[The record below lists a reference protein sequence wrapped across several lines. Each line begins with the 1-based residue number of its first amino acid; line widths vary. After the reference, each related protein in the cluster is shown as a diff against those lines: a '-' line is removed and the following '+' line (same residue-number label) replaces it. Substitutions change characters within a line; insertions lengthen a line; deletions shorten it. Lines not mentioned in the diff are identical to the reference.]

1 MLGHSLPPSREL
13 ARTWRAV
20 LGRLELEVSGPNFET
35 WLADTRALSR
45 SGIELVVE
53 ASSSFRADW
62 LNDNLLTI
70 VDRSAA
76 TIVGEGI
83 SVRFVAPGTN
93 EAGHR
98 PESAAVETASTAPET
113 IGKVDR
119 ALTLA
124 RYFRADG
131 NALAILSCLNLIDA
145 PETAISPVLV
155 HGAPG
160 LGKTHLL
167 HGLASCAEERGWR
180 VACLT
185 GEGFL
190 SRYQRSLRDGSSEAF
205 QDAIRGVRL
214 LIVDDLQDLAGKR
227 ATQRELLHTL
237 DAVTHA
243 GGVAALGSEIRPRE
257 LGLPER
263 LRSRLEAGVV
273 ARIEPF
279 APGERQA
286 FVARRASELRV
297 GLPNWCV
304 EQIARPPAGSVRSTL
319 AAVHAAIGLQRRGLL
334 DEIRLAAELGAIE
347 LSGRDEDTVEAVLER
362 VAAHYAIN
370 AAEVVGRS
378 RAGTATQARAIAAAA
393 LQARGRSY
401 SEIGALLGGRNR
413 STIKGL
419 AERGRALGQSDASV
433 GALLETG

>member
-1 MLGHSLPPSREL
+1 MLGHSLPQSREL
-13 ARTWRAV
+13 ARAWRAV

-70 VDRSAA
+70 VDRCAA
-76 TIVGEGI
+76 AIVGEGI

-98 PESAAVETASTAPET
+98 PETAAVETASTAPET

-167 HGLASCAEERGWR
+167 HGLASCAKERGWR

-205 QDAIRGVRL
+205 QDANPR
-214 LIVDDLQDLAGKR
+214 R
-227 ATQRELLHTL
+227 APAHRRRPPGSGGQTR
-237 DAVTHA
+237 HA
-243 GGVAALGSEIRPRE
+243 ARAPAHPRCRHARWWRSRPRE
-257 LGLPER
+257 RDPSARAR
-263 LRSRLEAGVV
+263 LTGAAPIAARSRRRCPHRAVRAGRTAGVRC
-273 ARIEPF
+273 ATCER
-279 APGERQA
+279 AP
-286 FVARRASELRV
+286 RRGSRTGV
-297 GLPNWCV
+297 WSRSRGP
-304 EQIARPPAGSVRSTL
+304 PPAPFGPRWRPYTPPSDCSGAGFSMRS
-319 AAVHAAIGLQRRGLL
+319 ASPPNSA
-334 DEIRLAAELGAIE
+334 
-347 LSGRDEDTVEAVLER
+347 
-362 VAAHYAIN
+362 
-370 AAEVVGRS
+370 RS
-378 RAGTATQARAIAAAA
+378 
-393 LQARGRSY
+393 
-401 SEIGALLGGRNR
+401 N
-413 STIKGL
+413 
-419 AERGRALGQSDASV
+419 
-433 GALLETG
+433 